1 MSSSSTL
8 LLMND
13 QIVINDRD
21 YDKYQDDAVNN
32 ITEMMNHVNRYNKNL
47 KKYFNIDI
55 SYK

>member
-32 ITEMMNHVNRYNKNL
+32 ITEMMNHVNRYNKDL

-55 SYK
+55 S